1 MSEAEILNE
10 IRNDLNF
17 LKEKVISMEITI
29 NEIDSDIHKEFNPDY
44 KHLKYEDMEKA
55 IIWDMVLWVEK
66 ILFIKSKGTRMTRF
80 RRILTDSWASV

>member
-29 NEIDSDIHKEFNPDY
+29 NEIDSDIHKEFNLEYVKKLDKIEKKDKRVHFRNIEEFD
-44 KHLKYEDMEKA
+44 KHFGL
-55 IIWDMVLWVEK
+55 
-66 ILFIKSKGTRMTRF
+66 
-80 RRILTDSWASV
+80 

>member
-29 NEIDSDIHKEFNPDY
+29 NEIDGDIHKELNPEYVKTLDKIEKEDKRIHFRNIEEFD
-44 KHLKYEDMEKA
+44 KHFGL
-55 IIWDMVLWVEK
+55 
-66 ILFIKSKGTRMTRF
+66 
-80 RRILTDSWASV
+80 